1 LSSSAQACYWTSL
14 LADAGWCCHQE
25 HAGDNKPWYK
35 KQKQAE
41 LDCKS
46 GNEPR
51 NEKGNQVAA
60 GGTDRCSY
68 SQWLLIEILIGAKSD
83 GGLMTANKI
92 ARRLGSADSQIGKP
106 VMVVAILS
114 REVMKF

>member
-1 LSSSAQACYWTSL
+1 M
-14 LADAGWCCHQE
+14 
-25 HAGDNKPWYK
+25 
-35 KQKQAE
+35 QAE
-41 LDCKS
+41 LNCKS

-51 NEKGNQVAA
+51 NQKGDQVGA

-68 SQWLLIEILIGAKSD
+68 SQSLLIEILIGAKSN

-92 ARRLGSADSQIGKP
+92 ARRLGSAGSQTDKL
-106 VMVVAILS
+106 VRVVAILS